1 MDTTVADPLVGRV
14 LEGRYAVRS
23 RIARGGMAT
32 VYLAVD
38 QRLDRDVA
46 LKVMHADLAQD
57 QEFLRRFVREARSAA
72 RLSHPG
78 VVAVY
83 DQGEDDGSWFLVMEY
98 VAGHTLRDLL
108 NERGRLT
115 PREALAL
122 LDPVLDALAAAH
134 WNGIIHR
141 DIKPENVLLA
151 DDGRLKVA
159 DFGLARAVTTTT
171 TTQQDSK
178 VLLGTVAYLA
188 PEQVERNV
196 ADARSDVY
204 AVGILLFEMLTGRKP
219 FVGDTPI
226 QVAYQHVHSDVPLPS
241 AMATGIAPALDELV
255 RRATS
260 RDADQR
266 PADAGELLVEARRTR
281 ASLTPD
287 ELDGTA
293 AIPMTQLDADQTVAV
308 AAPIPSAVPA
318 PGAFAAPGGPPP
330 GAAYVPGAHSSPTG
344 VLDLRDVPPTRGGTR
359 RRHTGRNA
367 AILILVAALVLGIAG
382 WYVGAG
388 PGSKI
393 STPNVLRQS
402 QAAAEKAL
410 QAKGLD
416 SKVVQVFSETVS
428 AGLVAMTDPAPGQPV
443 SKHGTVTLQVSK
455 GPERYPVPQ
464 VVGKDK
470 DVAEAAITDQHL
482 AVGEVRSQYS
492 DTVAPGLVISTNPPT
507 GTQLAPGKAVDLVVS
522 KGPAPVDIV
531 DWTGQPIDEATQALN
546 ADGLKVKV
554 TEKYNEKVAE
564 GVIVS
569 QSPGAGTV
577 HRGDTITFVVS
588 KGPPLVEVPSV
599 TGKSEKDARRILHQ
613 AGFKVKV
620 SNIFGGIFGT
630 VRFQDPGGGEQAP
643 KGSVVTISV
652 V

>member
-83 DQGEDDGSWFLVMEY
+83 DQGQDDGSWFLVMEY

-151 DDGRLKVA
+151 DDGRVKVA

-171 TTQQDSK
+171 TTHQDSK

-204 AVGILLFEMLTGRKP
+204 AIGILLFEMLTGRKP

-226 QVAYQHVHSDVPLPS
+226 QVAYQHVHSDVPPPS
-241 AMATGIAPALDELV
+241 TLATGIAPALDELV

-260 RDADQR
+260 RDPDQR

-293 AIPMTQLDADQTVAV
+293 TIPMTQLESDQTMAV
-308 AAPIPSAVPA
+308 SAPVPSAVPG
-318 PGAFAAPGGPPP
+318 PGAFAVPGGPGL
-330 GAAYVPGAHSSPTG
+330 GAPYVPASSPTG
-344 VLDLRDVPPTRGGTR
+344 VLDLRDVPPTRGGTHQ
-359 RRHTGRNA
+359 RHTGRNA

-393 STPNVLRQS
+393 PTPNVLRQS

-416 SKVVQVFSETVS
+416 SKPVQVFSETVS
-428 AGLVAMTDPAPGQPV
+428 AGLVAMTDPAPGKPV
-443 SKHGTVTLQVSK
+443 SKHGTVTLEVSK

-470 DVAEAAITDQHL
+470 GAAEAAITDQHL
-482 AVGEVRSQYS
+482 AVGEVRSQFS
-492 DTVAPGLVISTNPPT
+492 DTVARDLVISTNPPT

-531 DWTGQPIDEATQALN
+531 DWTGQPIDEATQALTD
-546 ADGLKVKV
+546 DGLKVKV
-554 TEKYNEKVAE
+554 TEKYNEKVDE

-577 HRGDTITFVVS
+577 HRGDTINFVVS
-588 KGPPLVEVPSV
+588 KGPPLVEVPNV
-599 TGKSEKDARRILHQ
+599 TGESEKDARRILHD

-630 VRFQDPGGGEQAP
+630 VRFQDPNGGQQAP